1 MGDPLGAIIAAERS
15 ALGEP
20 LPPEALCS
28 QVKRVALFTEAFLP
42 KVDGVSRTALLTIHH
57 LQRSG
62 RDLIVFAPKPAP
74 QHIEG
79 TPIYSVPSL
88 WLPSYPETRV
98 ALLWLPLLRR
108 LRHFKPDLIHLFS
121 PFTLGMLGML
131 GSAALNVPVVANYQT
146 DLPGYAHSYGAPHFA
161 PLFKAILRF
170 IHNGC
175 TLTLAP
181 TPIVVAQLRRWRFK
195 RLRLWGR
202 GVDTTRFTPARR
214 SAEWQARLRNGRDQ
228 ALGVALY
235 VGRMAREKHL
245 ETLSDLAGDPSI
257 ALTLIGNGEYLP
269 QVQHALCSNG
279 RSAHFIGHL
288 LGDALADAYA
298 AADVFVFPATRET
311 FGQVI
316 LEAMASGLP
325 VVAADQGGSAALVK
339 HGETGFLVP
348 AHDSAAFHQRV
359 RQLLSDA
366 SLRTRMSAA
375 ARAYAQQQAWSAVMR
390 ALEGYYAEALGLQ
403 ERRARMRRC

>member
-1 MGDPLGAIIAAERS
+1 MRDPIAAIIAAESS
-15 ALGEP
+15 ALDQP

-28 QVKRVALFTEAFLP
+28 QVRRVALFTEAFLP
-42 KVDGVSRTALLTIHH
+42 KVDGVSRTALLTIRH

-62 RDLIVFAPKPAP
+62 RELIVFAPHPAP
-74 QHIEG
+74 AHIEG

-98 ALLWLPLLRR
+98 ALLWLPILKRLRR
-108 LRHFKPDLIHLFS
+108 FQPDLIHLFS
-121 PFTLGMLGML
+121 PFTLGFVGML
-131 GSAALNVPVVANYQT
+131 GGGLLNRPVVANYQT

-161 PLFKAILRF
+161 PLFKAVLRY

-181 TPIVVAQLRRWRFK
+181 TSITLAQLRAWRFK

-214 SAEWQARLRNGRDQ
+214 SAAWQARLRNGRDQ

-235 VGRMAREKHL
+235 VGRIAREKHL
-245 ETLSDLAGDPSI
+245 EALREVAADPSI
-257 ALTLIGNGEYLP
+257 ALTLIGDGEHMP
-269 QVQHALCSNG
+269 QVRQALASG
-279 RSAHFIGHL
+279 RGRAHFIGHL
-288 LGDALADAYA
+288 LGDDLADAYT
-298 AADVFVFPATRET
+298 AADVFVFPAVHET
-311 FGQVI
+311 FGQVV

-325 VVAADQGGSAALVK
+325 VVAADQGGSAALVQ

-348 AHDSAAFHQRV
+348 AHDAAAFHERTY
-359 RQLLSDA
+359 QLLADA
-366 SLRTRMSAA
+366 ALRHRMGAA
-375 ARAYAQQQAWSAVMR
+375 ARAFAERHAWAAVMR
-390 ALEGYYAEALGLQ
+390 QLECHYAEAVALQ
-403 ERRARMRRC
+403 QRLLRVRRC

>member
-1 MGDPLGAIIAAERS
+1 MRDPIAAIIAAESS
-15 ALGEP
+15 ALGQP
-20 LPPEALCS
+20 LPLETLCTAV
-28 QVKRVALFTEAFLP
+28 QRVAIFTEAFLP
-42 KVDGVSRTALLTIHH
+42 KVDGVSRTALLTIRH

-62 RDLIVFAPKPAP
+62 RQLLVFAPHPAP
-74 QHIEG
+74 EQIEG
-79 TPIYSVPSL
+79 TPICSVPSL

-98 ALLWLPLLRR
+98 ALLWLPILER
-108 LRHFKPDLIHLFS
+108 LRHFQPDLIHLFS

-131 GSAALNVPVVANYQT
+131 GGAALRVPVVANYQT

-181 TPIVVAQLRRWRFK
+181 TSVVLAQLRAWRFK

-202 GVDTTRFTPARR
+202 GVDTTRFTPTRR
-214 SAEWQARLRNGRDQ
+214 SAAWQARLRDARSQ
-228 ALGVALY
+228 ARGIALY

-245 ETLSDLAGDPSI
+245 ETLSALARDPSI
-257 ALTLIGNGEYLP
+257 ALTLIGDGEHLP
-269 QVQHALCSNG
+269 QVRQALCTNG
-279 RSAHFIGHL
+279 GTAHFIGHL
-288 LGDALADAYA
+288 LGDDLADAYA
-298 AADVFVFPATRET
+298 AADVFVFPAVRET

-325 VVAADQGGSAALVK
+325 VIAADQGGSAALVR

-348 AHDSAAFHQRV
+348 AHDATAFHERTC
-359 RQLLSDA
+359 QLLADST
-366 SLRTRMSAA
+366 LRARMSAA
-375 ARAYAQQQAWSAVMR
+375 ARAYAERQSWSAVMHT
-390 ALEGYYAEALGLQ
+390 LESYYAEATQLQ
-403 ERRARMRRC
+403 RRLVRMRRC